1 MPLFFLGTT
10 LSKDQLEEITGY
22 IVNQY
27 VKARS
32 EIVKEILIRREI
44 APTSQIRKVKFFTI
58 SMNDYE
64 KFSSK
69 YSQVMIGLKEGL
81 NIKSYV
87 AFTVEDQNMVFKNI
101 NAKYPYGD
109 MSKEMKERYVA
120 DLDKEFGDR
129 LVHLYEK

>member
-32 EIVKEILIRREI
+32 EIVKEILIRRKI
-44 APTSQIRKVKFFTI
+44 APTSQIRKIKFFTV

-81 NIKSYV
+81 NIKSYA
-87 AFTVEDQNMVFKNI
+87 AFTVEDQNKVFENV
-101 NAKYPYGD
+101 NAKYPHGE
-109 MSKEMKERYVA
+109 MSKEMRESYVT